1 MHTCAVLPGRRS
13 IRRSVARRSVAS
25 GVFLCLLAFSTTH
38 IPDVMAGNLR
48 IQGAG
53 GAFSIP
59 VTSLKEARL
68 QTVIRQQY
76 DFSCGSAAV
85 ATLLTYHYERPVSE
99 EDAFEFMYRTGDQ
112 EKIRQEGFSM
122 LDMKRFLDDRGL
134 RSDGFRIGLDR
145 LGEIG
150 VPGIAL
156 INTRGYRHFVV
167 VRGLRHGKVLLADPV
182 AGSVAIGRA
191 EFERI
196 WNGVILAARSEIQ
209 TARRHFNDRR
219 DWNAWPDAPITQG
232 MDRTGLGMFTLS
244 LPGRHELGR

>member
-1 MHTCAVLPGRRS
+1 MNICGVMPSDRPLPLPVVFGWTLWLLTCFTANIPG
-13 IRRSVARRSVAS
+13 AA
-25 GVFLCLLAFSTTH
+25 
-38 IPDVMAGNLR
+38 AGNLR

-99 EDAFEFMYRTGDQ
+99 AEAFEFMYRTGDQ
-112 EKIRQEGFSM
+112 DKIRQEGFSM

-134 RSDGFRIGLDR
+134 RSDGFRISLDR

-156 INTRGYRHFVV
+156 INTRGYLHFVV
-167 VRGLRHGKVLLADPV
+167 VRGIRQGKVLLADPV

-191 EFERI
+191 EFEQI

-219 DWNAWPDAPITQG
+219 DWNAWPDAPIAQG
-232 MDRTGLGMFTLS
+232 VDRTGLGMFTLS
-244 LPGRHELGR
+244 LPGRNELGR